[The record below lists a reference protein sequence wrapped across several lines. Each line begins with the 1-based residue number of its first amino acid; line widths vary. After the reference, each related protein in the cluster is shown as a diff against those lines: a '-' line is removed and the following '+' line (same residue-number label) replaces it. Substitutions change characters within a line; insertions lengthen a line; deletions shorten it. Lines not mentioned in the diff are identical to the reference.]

1 MRISDWSSD
10 VCSSDLRGSLYGR
23 DVDRFDGKPFLG
35 RSAGDRHH
43 FRFIVAPED
52 GAHYDDLKPV
62 VRRLMVQAEKDLGTR
77 LDWVAVDHFNTGHPH
92 SHIIVRGNDETGKD
106 LIIARDYMTQGL
118 RTRATEIV
126 SLDLG
131 PRTSQEIIAAQ
142 TREIEQER
150 FTSIDRRLMRDA
162 DGEGD
167 RKSTRLNS
175 SP

>member
-1 MRISDWSSD
+1 MIR
-10 VCSSDLRGSLYGR
+10 R
-23 DVDRFDGKPFLG
+23 PP
-35 RSAGDRHH
+35 RSTRTDTLFPYTTL
-43 FRFIVAPED
+43 FRS
-52 GAHYDDLKPV
+52 
-62 VRRLMVQAEKDLGTR
+62 VQAEKELGTR
-77 LDWVAVDHFNTGHPH
+77 LDWVAVDHFNTGQPH

-162 DGEGD
+162 DGEGVVRISQADPGQHASLIGRLRTLSRLGLAEAGKNGRWTD
-167 RKSTRLNS
+167 RKSTL
-175 SP
+175 

>member
-10 VCSSDLRGSLYGR
+10 VCSSDLQ
-23 DVDRFDGKPFLG
+23 
-35 RSAGDRHH
+35 

-106 LIIARDYMTQGL
+106 PIIARDYMTQCL

-126 SLDLG
+126 SLNHG
-131 PRTSQEIIAAQ
+131 PRPRQQTIAPQ
-142 TREIEQER
+142 T
-150 FTSIDRRLMRDA
+150 
-162 DGEGD
+162 
-167 RKSTRLNS
+167 
-175 SP
+175 P

>member
-1 MRISDWSSD
+1 
-10 VCSSDLRGSLYGR
+10 
-23 DVDRFDGKPFLG
+23 
-35 RSAGDRHH
+35 
-43 FRFIVAPED
+43 
-52 GAHYDDLKPV
+52 
-62 VRRLMVQAEKDLGTR
+62 MVQAEKDLGTR
-77 LDWVAVDHFNTGHPH
+77 LDWVAVDHFKTGHPH

-150 FTSIDRRLMRDA
+150 FTSIDR
-162 DGEGD
+162 D
-167 RKSTRLNS
+167 RKSAVKGKSVSVRVDIGVGRTLKTT
-175 SP
+175 